1 MKQKIKVEFLGEEA
15 FNVCLPLEPAS
26 KYIPK
31 WYKNL
36 GQYMP
41 TNEYPNAS
49 KPVIEK
55 NQHIWTVKKCTPLLD
70 GMTSGYIVPLWSDV
84 QIRRVGGSRRISW
97 LTNLPVFEEHGPSGD
112 TIPSPPGYEQKV
124 FRYISHFRVK
134 TPRGYSCLIMPPS
147 GFQDLPFHSMTAIVD
162 TDTTLVDTNIS
173 VWVKEDIDNVIVE
186 KGTPIA
192 QIIPFKREDWKLEAS
207 FIDINKWKYEMDKNV
222 ISNLKNNYV
231 RNFWTKKEF
240 K

>member
-1 MKQKIKVEFLGEEA
+1 MKQNITIEFLGEEA
-15 FNVCLPLEPAS
+15 FNVCSSLEPAY

-31 WYKNL
+31 WHRDL
-36 GQYMP
+36 SQFMP
-41 TNEYPNAS
+41 TSEYPDAS

-70 GMTSGYIVPLWSDV
+70 GMTAGYIVPLWSDV
-84 QIRRVGGSRRISW
+84 QVRAINNEKRITW

-112 TIPSPPGYEQKV
+112 IIPSPPGYDQKV
-124 FRYISHFRVK
+124 FRYITHFRVK
-134 TPRGYSCLIMPPS
+134 TPKGYSCLIMPPA

-162 TDTTLVDTNIS
+162 TDTTITDTNIS
-173 VWVKEDIDNVIVE
+173 VWVRSDLNNSIIE

-192 QIIPFKREDWKLEAS
+192 QIIPFKRDDWKS
-207 FIDINKWKYEMDKNV
+207 KTSYIDVQKWKYELDKNV

-231 RNFWTKKEF
+231 RNFWSKKEYR
-240 K
+240 